1 MNRKVS
7 LGVAISMTVIAMAL
21 TICITMLVAMQLFNS
36 SIGNL
41 AEKQAMYDK
50 LTQIDRLV
58 RGNFVGEIDEEYLK
72 DNIAKGYIYG
82 LNDKFSSYYTA
93 EETAERKEGLAGNS
107 QGMGIISTEH
117 PDNKT
122 IYIIAVHS
130 GSPADKAGLKAGDEI
145 IKIRDTLVA
154 DIGYSRAYSALKGK
168 KGQTKTITVLSSG
181 QERTVDITYDE
192 FKIQSVFYHMIDDN
206 IGYIKITEFNAET
219 TEQFKNAVKSLQ
231 GQGAKA
237 LMFDVRR
244 NGGGTVESAAKVLD
258 FLLPEGNIM
267 SVRYANGKDQELHRS
282 DSSQIDLPLAVLVD
296 QCTASA
302 AELFAAAI
310 RDYDKGILV
319 GTKTYGKGVMQRT
332 YYLLDGS
339 SIKITIAEYTP
350 PSGESFNG
358 IGLEPDVKIELTEEQ
373 EKYYYI
379 IDEDKDPVIQGAL
392 NNLKKQ
398 LSALNFN

>member
-7 LGVAISMTVIAMAL
+7 LGVAISMAVISSAV
-21 TICITMLVAMQLFNS
+21 TICITMLVAMQLFNN

-41 AEKQAMYDK
+41 AERQAMYDK
-50 LTQIDRLV
+50 LNQIDRLV
-58 RGNFVGEIDEEYLK
+58 RENFAGKIDEEYLK

-93 EETAERKEGLAGNS
+93 EESAERKEELSGNS

-122 IYIIAVHS
+122 IYIVAVHS
-130 GSPADKAGLKAGDEI
+130 GSPADKAGLKAGDQI
-145 IKIRDTLVA
+145 IKVGDALVS
-154 DIGYSRAYSALKGK
+154 DIGYSKAYSALKGK
-168 KGQTKTITVLSSG
+168 KGQKKTITVLSSG
-181 QERTVDITYDE
+181 EERTIEITYDE
-192 FKIQSVFYHMIDDN
+192 FKIQSVFYHMIDN

-219 TEQFKNAVKSLQ
+219 TDQFKNAVKTLKE
-231 GQGAKA
+231 QGADA
-237 LMFDVRR
+237 LIFDVRK
-244 NGGGTVESAAKVLD
+244 NGGGTVDSAAKILD

-267 SVRYANGKDQELHRS
+267 SVRYANGKDEVLHKSDPAQIEL
-282 DSSQIDLPLAVLVD
+282 PMAVLVD
-296 QCTASA
+296 KQTASA

-319 GTKTYGKGVMQRT
+319 GSQTYGKGVMQRT
-332 YYLLDGS
+332 YYLSDGS
-339 SIKITIAEYTP
+339 SIKITVAEYTP
-350 PSGESFNG
+350 PSGVSFNG
-358 IGLEPDVKIELTEEQ
+358 IGLDPDVKIDLNAEQ

-379 IDEDKDPVIQGAL
+379 ISEDKDPVVQGAV

-398 LSALNFN
+398 IAASNFN